1 MAKFIPQPK
10 CHCQIEM
17 AGLTVTGLI
26 FRNNVILE
34 GEGQAKFEP
43 AFHSCLCK
51 NFMDGN
57 NIAYNQKEND
67 LGQHWKLS
75 R

>member
-1 MAKFIPQPK
+1 MSLSDRNGRPNSYRP
-10 CHCQIEM
+10 
-17 AGLTVTGLI
+17 
-26 FRNNVILE
+26 NNVILE
-34 GEGQAKFEP
+34 GEGEAKFER

-67 LGQHWKLS
+67 LGQHLS